1 MLRRWNR
8 SLSLVVSA
16 SSVRAELFGGW
27 PKQRSIARASW
38 LIEPTAGASRGAT
51 IALAIDRALALLE
64 SSGHALNGVP
74 VSLGLPDS
82 LVVYDVACGEFGALS
97 NKRIGE
103 IVNASIAELM
113 QLPVNEVQTKWQL
126 QRGGQ
131 SAVVCGIARATLD
144 PMRTVFEKRRMRMQ
158 SVLPAFVAL
167 WNARRTE
174 VRALP
179 AIIAATRG
187 SHALLAAVDERG
199 IFAIEPAQMPLVD
212 WTAVRTLAEG
222 FAVALGLD
230 AELGVHYYLDVEF
243 PVPRTSARWRAINDP
258 APVTGALAGAAA

>member
-27 PKQRSIARASW
+27 PTERSIARASW
-38 LIEPTAGASRGAT
+38 LIEPTAGATRGAT

-64 SSGHALNGVP
+64 SAGHVLKGAAVT
-74 VSLGLPDS
+74 LGLPDS
-82 LVVYDVACGEFGALS
+82 LVVYDVVCGEFDALS
-97 NKRIGE
+97 DKRIGE
-103 IVNASIAELM
+103 IATASIAELM
-113 QLPVNEVQTKWQL
+113 QLPLNEVQTKWQL
-126 QRGGQ
+126 QRGGR

-144 PMRTVFEKRRMRMQ
+144 PMRAVFDKRRMRVH

-167 WNARRTE
+167 WNSRRSE

-243 PVPRTSARWRAINDP
+243 PVPRTSARWRAIT
-258 APVTGALAGAAA
+258 AAASGASNLAGAAA

>member
-1 MLRRWNR
+1 MLRRLNR
-8 SLSLVVSA
+8 TLRVAVSA

-27 PKQRSIARASW
+27 PTQRSIARASW

-64 SSGHALNGVP
+64 SAGHRLKGVA
-74 VSLGLPDS
+74 VALGLPDS
-82 LVVYDVACGEFGALS
+82 LVVYDVVCGEFAALS

-103 IVNASIAELM
+103 IASASIAELM
-113 QLPVNEVQTKWQL
+113 QLPLAEVQATWQL
-126 QRGGQ
+126 QRGGL
-131 SAVVCGIARATLD
+131 SAVVCGIARATLE
-144 PMRTVFEKRRMRMQ
+144 PMRVVFDKRRMRMH

-187 SHALLAAVDERG
+187 QHALLAAVDERG
-199 IFAIEPAQMPLVD
+199 IFAIEPAQLPLVD

-243 PVPRTSARWRAINDP
+243 PVPRTSARWRAITDP
-258 APVTGALAGAAA
+258 APAAGALAGAAA